1 LKKSLFLFFLFIL
14 AFPLRFFSE
23 EEESLDLIY
32 LKIRALEQEIATLRN
47 LIEENT
53 YLIERYQE
61 LQQQRYLDLD
71 KRLHSLLS
79 GELEE
84 LNEQSLNLNDLN
96 STEEIDLYKEALEL
110 FEVSRY
116 AEAIE
121 VFRDLIISFPEGS
134 YSADAYFWSG
144 ELYLAQE
151 QLEDAREHY
160 LVVAEKFKDHDRV
173 ADCLYKLGVIEK
185 VLLNNE
191 AANSY
196 FSRLI
201 SEYPDT
207 GAAELAK
214 KSMETS
220 IQESN
225 QLA

>member
-1 LKKSLFLFFLFIL
+1 MKKSLFLFFVFIL
-14 AFPLRFFSE
+14 AFQLRLSSE
-23 EEESLDLIY
+23 EEGSLDLIY
-32 LKIRALEQEIATLRN
+32 QKIGALEQEIATLRN

-53 YLIERYQE
+53 FLIERYQE

-71 KRLHSLLS
+71 KRLHSILS

-84 LNEQSLNLNDLN
+84 LNEGSLNLNDLN

-116 AEAIE
+116 AEALE
-121 VFRDLIISFPEGS
+121 VFRDLIISFPEGT

-144 ELYLAQE
+144 ELYLVQE

-185 VLLNNE
+185 ILLNDE

-214 KSMETS
+214 KSKETL

-225 QLA
+225 

>member
-1 LKKSLFLFFLFIL
+1 MKKSLFLFFVFIL
-14 AFPLRFFSE
+14 VFPLRFFSE
-23 EEESLDLIY
+23 EEESLDVIY
-32 LKIRALEQEIATLRN
+32 QKISALEQEIATLRN

-79 GELEE
+79 GELKD

-185 VLLNNE
+185 VLLNDE
-191 AANSY
+191 VANSY

-201 SEYPDT
+201 SEYPNT

-225 QLA
+225 

>member
-1 LKKSLFLFFLFIL
+1 MKKSLFLFYLFIL

-196 FSRLI
+196 FFRLI

-225 QLA
+225 

>member
-1 LKKSLFLFFLFIL
+1 LKKSLFLFFVFIL
-14 AFPLRFFSE
+14 VFPLRFFSE

-121 VFRDLIISFPEGS
+121 VFRDLIISFPEGT

-185 VLLNNE
+185 VLLNDE
-191 AANSY
+191 VANSY

-201 SEYPDT
+201 SEYPNT

-225 QLA
+225 

>member
-1 LKKSLFLFFLFIL
+1 MKKSLFLFFVFIL
-14 AFPLRFFSE
+14 AFPLRFSSE
-23 EEESLDLIY
+23 EEGSLDLIY
-32 LKIRALEQEIATLRN
+32 QKIRALEQEIATLRN

-53 YLIERYQE
+53 FLIERYQE

-71 KRLHSLLS
+71 KRLHSILS

-84 LNEQSLNLNDLN
+84 LNEGSLNLNDLN

-121 VFRDLIISFPEGS
+121 VFRDLIISFPEGT

-144 ELYLAQE
+144 ELYLVQE

-185 VLLNNE
+185 LLLNDE

-214 KSMETS
+214 KSKETL

-225 QLA
+225 

>member
-1 LKKSLFLFFLFIL
+1 MKKSLFLFFVFIL
-14 AFPLRFFSE
+14 AFPLRFSSE
-23 EEESLDLIY
+23 EEGSLDLIY
-32 LKIRALEQEIATLRN
+32 QKIRALEQEIATLRN

-53 YLIERYQE
+53 FLIERYQE

-71 KRLHSLLS
+71 KRLHSILS

-84 LNEQSLNLNDLN
+84 LNEGSLNLNDLN

-116 AEAIE
+116 AEALE
-121 VFRDLIISFPEGS
+121 VFRDLIISFPEGT

-144 ELYLAQE
+144 ELYFVQE

-185 VLLNNE
+185 LLLNDE

-214 KSMETS
+214 KSKETL

-225 QLA
+225 

>member
-1 LKKSLFLFFLFIL
+1 MKKSLFLFFLFIL

-191 AANSY
+191 AANSF

-225 QLA
+225 

>member
-1 LKKSLFLFFLFIL
+1 MKKSLFLFFVFIL
-14 AFPLRFFSE
+14 AFQLRLSSE
-23 EEESLDLIY
+23 EEGSLDLIY
-32 LKIRALEQEIATLRN
+32 QKIGALEQEIATLRN

-53 YLIERYQE
+53 FLIERYQE

-71 KRLHSLLS
+71 KRLHSILS

-84 LNEQSLNLNDLN
+84 LNEGSLNLNDLN

-116 AEAIE
+116 AEALE
-121 VFRDLIISFPEGS
+121 VFRDLIISFPEGT

-144 ELYLAQE
+144 ELYLVQE

-185 VLLNNE
+185 LLLNDE

-225 QLA
+225 

>member
-1 LKKSLFLFFLFIL
+1 MKKSLFLFFVFIL

-121 VFRDLIISFPEGS
+121 VFRDLIISFPEGT

-225 QLA
+225 

>member
-1 LKKSLFLFFLFIL
+1 MKKSLFLFFVFIL
-14 AFPLRFFSE
+14 AFQLKLSSE
-23 EEESLDLIY
+23 EEGSLDLIY
-32 LKIRALEQEIATLRN
+32 QKIGALEQEIATLRN

-53 YLIERYQE
+53 FLIERYQE

-71 KRLHSLLS
+71 KRLHSILS

-84 LNEQSLNLNDLN
+84 LNAGSLNLNDLN

-116 AEAIE
+116 AEALE
-121 VFRDLIISFPEGS
+121 VFRDLIISFPEGT

-144 ELYLAQE
+144 ELYLVQE

-160 LVVAEKFKDHDRV
+160 LVVTEKFKDHDRV

-185 VLLNNE
+185 LLLNDE

-214 KSMETS
+214 KSKETL

-225 QLA
+225 

>member
-1 LKKSLFLFFLFIL
+1 MKKSLFLFFLFIL

-185 VLLNNE
+185 VLLNDE
-191 AANSY
+191 VANSY

-201 SEYPDT
+201 SEYPNT

-225 QLA
+225 

>member
-1 LKKSLFLFFLFIL
+1 MKKSLFLFFVFIL
-14 AFPLRFFSE
+14 AFPLRFSSE
-23 EEESLDLIY
+23 EEGSLDLIY
-32 LKIRALEQEIATLRN
+32 QKIRVLEQEIATLRN

-53 YLIERYQE
+53 FLIERYQE

-71 KRLHSLLS
+71 KRLHSILS

-84 LNEQSLNLNDLN
+84 LNEGSLNLNDLN

-116 AEAIE
+116 AEALE
-121 VFRDLIISFPEGS
+121 VFRDLIISFPEGT

-144 ELYLAQE
+144 ELYLVQE

-185 VLLNNE
+185 LLLNDE

-214 KSMETS
+214 KSKETL

-225 QLA
+225 

>member
-1 LKKSLFLFFLFIL
+1 MKKSLFLFFVFIL
-14 AFPLRFFSE
+14 AFQLRLSSE
-23 EEESLDLIY
+23 EEGSLDLIY
-32 LKIRALEQEIATLRN
+32 QKIGALEQEIATLRN

-53 YLIERYQE
+53 FLIERYQE

-71 KRLHSLLS
+71 KRLHSILS

-84 LNEQSLNLNDLN
+84 LNEGSLNLNDLN

-116 AEAIE
+116 AEALE
-121 VFRDLIISFPEGS
+121 VLRDLIISFPEGT

-144 ELYLAQE
+144 ELYLVQE

-185 VLLNNE
+185 LLLNDE

-201 SEYPDT
+201 FEYPDT

-214 KSMETS
+214 KSKGTL

-225 QLA
+225 

>member
-1 LKKSLFLFFLFIL
+1 MKKSLFLFFVFIL
-14 AFPLRFFSE
+14 AFQLRLSSE
-23 EEESLDLIY
+23 EEGSLDLIY
-32 LKIRALEQEIATLRN
+32 QKIGALEQEIATLRN

-53 YLIERYQE
+53 FLIERYQE

-71 KRLHSLLS
+71 KRLHSILS

-84 LNEQSLNLNDLN
+84 LNEGSLNLNDLN

-116 AEAIE
+116 AEALE
-121 VFRDLIISFPEGS
+121 VFRDLIISFPEGT

-144 ELYLAQE
+144 ELYLVQE

-185 VLLNNE
+185 LLLNDK

-214 KSMETS
+214 KSKETL

-225 QLA
+225 

>member
-1 LKKSLFLFFLFIL
+1 MKKSLFLFFVFIL
-14 AFPLRFFSE
+14 AFQLRLSSE
-23 EEESLDLIY
+23 EEGSLDLIY
-32 LKIRALEQEIATLRN
+32 QKIGALEQEIATLRN

-53 YLIERYQE
+53 FLIERYQE

-71 KRLHSLLS
+71 KRLHSILS

-84 LNEQSLNLNDLN
+84 LNEGSLNLNDLN

-116 AEAIE
+116 AEALE
-121 VFRDLIISFPEGS
+121 VFRDLIISFPEGT

-144 ELYLAQE
+144 ELYLVQE

-160 LVVAEKFKDHDRV
+160 LVVTEKFKDHDRV

-185 VLLNNE
+185 LLLNDE

-214 KSMETS
+214 KSKETL

-225 QLA
+225 

>member
-1 LKKSLFLFFLFIL
+1 MKKSLFLFFVFIL

-121 VFRDLIISFPEGS
+121 VFRDLIISFPEGP

-225 QLA
+225 

>member
-1 LKKSLFLFFLFIL
+1 MKKSLFLFFLFIL

-121 VFRDLIISFPEGS
+121 VFRDLIISFPEGT

-185 VLLNNE
+185 VLLNDE
-191 AANSY
+191 VANSY

-225 QLA
+225 

>member
-1 LKKSLFLFFLFIL
+1 MKKSLFLFFLFIL

-79 GELEE
+79 GELKD

-116 AEAIE
+116 AEALE
-121 VFRDLIISFPEGS
+121 VFRDLIISFPEGT

-225 QLA
+225 

>member
-1 LKKSLFLFFLFIL
+1 MKKSLFLFFVFIL
-14 AFPLRFFSE
+14 AFQLRLSSE
-23 EEESLDLIY
+23 EEGSLDLIY
-32 LKIRALEQEIATLRN
+32 QKIGALEQEIATLRN

-53 YLIERYQE
+53 FLIERYQE

-71 KRLHSLLS
+71 KRLHSILS

-84 LNEQSLNLNDLN
+84 LNKGSLDLNDLN

-116 AEAIE
+116 AEALG
-121 VFRDLIISFPEGS
+121 VFRDLIISFPEGT

-144 ELYLAQE
+144 ELYLVQE

-185 VLLNNE
+185 LLLNDE

-214 KSMETS
+214 KSKETL

-225 QLA
+225 

>member
-1 LKKSLFLFFLFIL
+1 LKKSLFLFFVFIL
-14 AFPLRFFSE
+14 VFPLRFFSE
-23 EEESLDLIY
+23 EEESLDVIY
-32 LKIRALEQEIATLRN
+32 QKISALEQEIATLRN

-79 GELEE
+79 GELKD

-225 QLA
+225 

>member
-121 VFRDLIISFPEGS
+121 VFRDLIISFPEGT

-225 QLA
+225 

>member
-1 LKKSLFLFFLFIL
+1 MKKSLFLFFVFIL
-14 AFPLRFFSE
+14 AFQLKLSSE
-23 EEESLDLIY
+23 EEGSLDLIY
-32 LKIRALEQEIATLRN
+32 QKIGALEQEIATLRN

-53 YLIERYQE
+53 FLIERYQE

-71 KRLHSLLS
+71 KRLHSILS

-84 LNEQSLNLNDLN
+84 LNAGSLNLNDLN

-116 AEAIE
+116 AEALE
-121 VFRDLIISFPEGS
+121 VFRDLIISFPEGT

-144 ELYLAQE
+144 ELYLVQD

-160 LVVAEKFKDHDRV
+160 LVVTEKFKDHDRV
-173 ADCLYKLGVIEK
+173 ADCLYKIGVIEK
-185 VLLNNE
+185 LLLNDE

-214 KSMETS
+214 KSKGTL

-225 QLA
+225 

>member
-1 LKKSLFLFFLFIL
+1 MCI
-14 AFPLRFFSE
+14 RDR
-23 EEESLDLIY
+23 LDLIY
-32 LKIRALEQEIATLRN
+32 QKIGALEQEIATLRN

-53 YLIERYQE
+53 FLIERYQE

-71 KRLHSLLS
+71 KRLHSILS

-84 LNEQSLNLNDLN
+84 LNEGSLNLNDLN

-116 AEAIE
+116 AEALE
-121 VFRDLIISFPEGS
+121 VFRDLIISFPEGT

-144 ELYLAQE
+144 ELYLVQE

-160 LVVAEKFKDHDRV
+160 LVVAEKFKNHDRV

-185 VLLNNE
+185 LLLNDE

-214 KSMETS
+214 KSKETL

-225 QLA
+225 

>member
-1 LKKSLFLFFLFIL
+1 LKKSLFLFFVFIL
-14 AFPLRFFSE
+14 AFQLKLSSE
-23 EEESLDLIY
+23 EEGSLDLIY
-32 LKIRALEQEIATLRN
+32 QKIGALEQEIATLRN

-53 YLIERYQE
+53 FLIERYQE

-71 KRLHSLLS
+71 KRLHSILS

-84 LNEQSLNLNDLN
+84 LNAGSLNLNDLN

-110 FEVSRY
+110 FEISRY
-116 AEAIE
+116 AEALE
-121 VFRDLIISFPEGS
+121 VFRDLIISFPEGT

-144 ELYLAQE
+144 ELYLVQD

-160 LVVAEKFKDHDRV
+160 LVVTEKFKDHDRV
-173 ADCLYKLGVIEK
+173 ADCLYKIGVIEK
-185 VLLNNE
+185 LLLNDE

-201 SEYPDT
+201 FEYPDT

-225 QLA
+225 

>member
-1 LKKSLFLFFLFIL
+1 MKKSLFLFFVFIL
-14 AFPLRFFSE
+14 AFQLRLSSE
-23 EEESLDLIY
+23 EEGSLDLIY
-32 LKIRALEQEIATLRN
+32 QKIGALEQEIATLRN

-53 YLIERYQE
+53 FLIERYQE

-71 KRLHSLLS
+71 KRLHSILS

-84 LNEQSLNLNDLN
+84 LNEESLNLNDLN
-96 STEEIDLYKEALEL
+96 STEEIDLYKKALEL

-116 AEAIE
+116 AEALE
-121 VFRDLIISFPEGS
+121 VFRDLIISFPEGT

-144 ELYLAQE
+144 ELYLVQE

-185 VLLNNE
+185 LLLNDE

-214 KSMETS
+214 KSKETL

-225 QLA
+225 

>member
-1 LKKSLFLFFLFIL
+1 MKKSLFLFFVFIL
-14 AFPLRFFSE
+14 AFQLRLSSE
-23 EEESLDLIY
+23 EEGSLDLIY
-32 LKIRALEQEIATLRN
+32 QKIGALEQEIATLRN

-53 YLIERYQE
+53 FLIERYQE

-71 KRLHSLLS
+71 KRLHSILS

-84 LNEQSLNLNDLN
+84 LNEESLNLNDLN

-116 AEAIE
+116 AEALE
-121 VFRDLIISFPEGS
+121 VFRDLIISFPEGT

-144 ELYLAQE
+144 ELYLVQE

-160 LVVAEKFKDHDRV
+160 LVVTEKFKDHDRV

-185 VLLNNE
+185 LLLNDE

-201 SEYPDT
+201 SKYPDT

-225 QLA
+225 

>member
-1 LKKSLFLFFLFIL
+1 MKKSLFLFFVFIL
-14 AFPLRFFSE
+14 AFQLRLSSE
-23 EEESLDLIY
+23 EEGSLDLIY
-32 LKIRALEQEIATLRN
+32 QKIGALEQEIATLRN

-53 YLIERYQE
+53 FLIERYQE

-71 KRLHSLLS
+71 KRLHSILS

-84 LNEQSLNLNDLN
+84 LNEGSLNLNDLN

-116 AEAIE
+116 AEALE
-121 VFRDLIISFPEGS
+121 VFRDLIISFPEGT

-144 ELYLAQE
+144 ELYLVQE

-160 LVVAEKFKDHDRV
+160 LVVTEKFKDHGRV

-185 VLLNNE
+185 LLLNDE

-214 KSMETS
+214 KSKETL

-225 QLA
+225 

>member
-1 LKKSLFLFFLFIL
+1 MKKSLFLFFVFIL
-14 AFPLRFFSE
+14 AFPLRLSSE
-23 EEESLDLIY
+23 EEGSLDLIY
-32 LKIRALEQEIATLRN
+32 QKIRALEQEIATLRN

-53 YLIERYQE
+53 FLIERYQE

-71 KRLHSLLS
+71 KRLHSILS

-84 LNEQSLNLNDLN
+84 LNEGSLNLNDLN

-116 AEAIE
+116 AEALE
-121 VFRDLIISFPEGS
+121 VFRDLIISFPEGT

-144 ELYLAQE
+144 ELYLVQE

-185 VLLNNE
+185 LLLNDE

-214 KSMETS
+214 KSKETL

-225 QLA
+225 

>member
-1 LKKSLFLFFLFIL
+1 MKKSLFLFFVFIL
-14 AFPLRFFSE
+14 AFPLRFSSE
-23 EEESLDLIY
+23 EEGSLDLIY
-32 LKIRALEQEIATLRN
+32 QKIRALEQEIATLRN

-53 YLIERYQE
+53 FLIERYQE

-71 KRLHSLLS
+71 KRLHSILS

-84 LNEQSLNLNDLN
+84 LNEKSLNLNDLN

-116 AEAIE
+116 AEALE
-121 VFRDLIISFPEGS
+121 VFRDLIISFPEGT

-144 ELYLAQE
+144 ELYLVQE

-185 VLLNNE
+185 LLLNDE

-214 KSMETS
+214 KSKETL

-225 QLA
+225 

>member
-23 EEESLDLIY
+23 EEESLDVIY
-32 LKIRALEQEIATLRN
+32 QKISALEQEIATLRN

-116 AEAIE
+116 AEALE
-121 VFRDLIISFPEGS
+121 VFRDLIISFPEGT

-225 QLA
+225 

>member
-1 LKKSLFLFFLFIL
+1 MKKSLFLFFVFIL
-14 AFPLRFFSE
+14 AFQLKLSSE
-23 EEESLDLIY
+23 EEGSLDLIY
-32 LKIRALEQEIATLRN
+32 QKIGALEQEIATLRN
-47 LIEENT
+47 LIEENSF
-53 YLIERYQE
+53 LIERYQE

-71 KRLHSLLS
+71 KRLHSILS

-84 LNEQSLNLNDLN
+84 LNAGSLNLNDLN

-116 AEAIE
+116 AEALE
-121 VFRDLIISFPEGS
+121 VFRDLIISFPEGT

-144 ELYLAQE
+144 ELYLVQD

-185 VLLNNE
+185 LLLNDE

-214 KSMETS
+214 KSKETL

-225 QLA
+225 

>member
-1 LKKSLFLFFLFIL
+1 MKKSLFLFFLFIL

-116 AEAIE
+116 AEALE

-225 QLA
+225 

>member
-1 LKKSLFLFFLFIL
+1 MKKSLFLFFVFIL

-116 AEAIE
+116 AEALE
-121 VFRDLIISFPEGS
+121 VFRDLIISFPEGT

-144 ELYLAQE
+144 ELYLVQE

-185 VLLNNE
+185 LLLNDE

-225 QLA
+225 

>member
-1 LKKSLFLFFLFIL
+1 MKKSLFLFFVFIL
-14 AFPLRFFSE
+14 AFQLRLSSE
-23 EEESLDLIY
+23 EAGSLDLIY
-32 LKIRALEQEIATLRN
+32 QKIGALEQEIATLRN

-53 YLIERYQE
+53 FLIERYQE

-71 KRLHSLLS
+71 KRLHSILS

-84 LNEQSLNLNDLN
+84 LNEGSLNLNDLN

-116 AEAIE
+116 AEALE
-121 VFRDLIISFPEGS
+121 VFRDLIISFPEGT

-144 ELYLAQE
+144 ELYLVQE

-185 VLLNNE
+185 LLLNDE

-214 KSMETS
+214 KSKETL

-225 QLA
+225 

>member
-1 LKKSLFLFFLFIL
+1 MKKSLFLFFVFIL
-14 AFPLRFFSE
+14 VFPLRFFSQ
-23 EEESLDLIY
+23 EEESLDVIY
-32 LKIRALEQEIATLRN
+32 QKISALEQEIATLRN

-79 GELEE
+79 GELKD

-185 VLLNNE
+185 VLLNDE
-191 AANSY
+191 VANSY

-201 SEYPDT
+201 SEYPNT

-225 QLA
+225 

>member
-1 LKKSLFLFFLFIL
+1 MKKSLFLFFVFIL
-14 AFPLRFFSE
+14 AFQLRFSSE
-23 EEESLDLIY
+23 EEGSLDLIY
-32 LKIRALEQEIATLRN
+32 QKIGALEQEIATLRN

-53 YLIERYQE
+53 FLIERYQE

-71 KRLHSLLS
+71 KRLHSILS

-84 LNEQSLNLNDLN
+84 LNEESLNLNDLN

-116 AEAIE
+116 AEALE
-121 VFRDLIISFPEGS
+121 VFRDLIISFPEGT

-144 ELYLAQE
+144 ELYLVQE

-185 VLLNNE
+185 LLLNDE

-214 KSMETS
+214 KSKETL

-225 QLA
+225 